1 MTENPILDGPVCV
14 PEEKH
19 EYTLTE
25 SITAIVCIVL
35 GYFYL
40 RCVAVNGGHGI
51 GGGIFFTL
59 FSLTGFFAL
68 KKSGRKFS
76 RFGIF
81 LFVMSL
87 VFAAELFITA
97 NEYARFASGFSSLVS
112 SALFFYCT
120 SFGIEKVGHLFGADL
135 TGAAVKRPFEKYFSV
150 FPASVSAVKGK
161 NSEKRTKSIG
171 YIITGL
177 IFAIPAFLVILFLLM
192 SADERMEKTMDSI
205 FSSLIVPDEF
215 ISRLI
220 TFGFSLFI
228 ACGLFSM
235 IFSAIICNKT
245 ADEHE
250 LEKQASADAYAKIHG
265 LILYTA
271 VVPICLIYIIFFALQ
286 ADYFMNAFIGYLP
299 DGISYSEYARRGFF
313 ELCMTAVINAGII
326 IIINGLCLKT
336 EDGKKPKAL
345 RFFTVFLSV
354 STVLLV
360 ATALSK
366 MVLYIS
372 KFGWTQKR
380 IYASIL
386 MIALALV
393 FIGVIIKQ
401 FMPDFD
407 LSLTAFVITA
417 VMMSVFSFANV
428 DSFIVR
434 ENYRLYNNGAITDF
448 DRFDLNALSCD
459 AVPALNRIYADD
471 NNLEAGN
478 AVFDILSSR
487 NLYSLNDSLMT
498 VIAENCAFPKD

>member
-1 MTENPILDGPVCV
+1 MNEDITLNGSVFISS
-14 PEEKH
+14 EKH

-25 SITAIVCIVL
+25 SVTAIACIIL

-40 RCVAVNGGHGI
+40 RCVVINGGHGI
-51 GGGIFFTL
+51 GGGIFFTA
-59 FSLTGFFAL
+59 FSLMGFFAL

-81 LFVMSL
+81 LFAMSL

-97 NEYARFASGFSSLVS
+97 NEYARFASGFSSLIS

-120 SFGIEKVGHLFGADL
+120 SFGMEKVGHLFGADL

-161 NSEKRTKSIG
+161 NSEKRARSMG
-171 YIITGL
+171 YILIGL
-177 IFAIPAFLVILFLLM
+177 VFAVPAFLVILFLLM
-192 SADERMEKTMDSI
+192 SADERMEKAMNSI

-215 ISRLI
+215 VSRLI

-235 IFSAIICNKT
+235 IFSAISCNKT
-245 ADEHE
+245 SDEHE

-271 VVPICLIYIIFFALQ
+271 VLPICLIYIVFFALQ
-286 ADYFMNAFIGYLP
+286 ADYFMNAFMGCLP

-336 EDGKKPKAL
+336 EDGKQPKAL
-345 RFFTVFLSV
+345 RAFTVFLSA

-360 ATALSK
+360 VTALSK
-366 MVLYIS
+366 MALYIGEY
-372 KFGWTQKR
+372 GWTRKR

-386 MIALALV
+386 MIGLALV

-401 FMPDFD
+401 FVPKFD

-428 DSFIVR
+428 DGFIVR
-434 ENYRLYNNGAITDF
+434 ENFRLYISETITDF
-448 DRFDLNALSCD
+448 DRYDLNELSCD
-459 AVPALNRIYADD
+459 AVPALRRICED
-471 NNLEAGN
+471 NNNPEAEK
-478 AVFDILSSR
+478 AIYDILQYRSH
-487 NLYSLNDSLMT
+487 YTLNDSLMT
-498 VIAENCAFPKD
+498 VIAENS